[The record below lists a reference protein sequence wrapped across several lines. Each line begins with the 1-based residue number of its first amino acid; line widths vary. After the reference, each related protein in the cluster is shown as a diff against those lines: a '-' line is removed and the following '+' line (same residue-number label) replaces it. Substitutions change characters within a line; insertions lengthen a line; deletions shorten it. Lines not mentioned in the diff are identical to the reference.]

1 MSKRDIELII
11 SSLTEQFPAI
21 QSEQLKVKHPGAD
34 DDGLWFFKHPDS
46 PHEVQLESSSG
57 MCPFLFEST
66 EHGHAYEAATIQDAA
81 SLVAAGLGL
90 TSSAT

>member
-1 MSKRDIELII
+1 MSKRDIEQII
-11 SSLTEQFPAI
+11 NTLAEQFPAI

-34 DDGLWFFKHPDS
+34 DDGLWFFMHPDS

-66 EHGHAYEAATIQDAA
+66 EHGQAYEAATIQAA
-81 SLVAAGLGL
+81 VSFVAAGLGL
-90 TSSAT
+90 VSSAT